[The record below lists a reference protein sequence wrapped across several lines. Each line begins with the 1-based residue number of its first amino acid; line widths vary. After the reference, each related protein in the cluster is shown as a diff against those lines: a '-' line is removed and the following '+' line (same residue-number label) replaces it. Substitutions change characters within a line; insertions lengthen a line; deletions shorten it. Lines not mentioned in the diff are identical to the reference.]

1 MEVKRIPT
9 KELKP
14 FAGNPRT
21 HSPEQIDK
29 IVKSFGEFGW
39 TSPILITKGNMVV
52 AGHARLEAA
61 KKAGIKEVPVIV
73 LPFDGEKARAY
84 AIADNKL
91 TLDGDWDFTKLADLL
106 TELDTGEMDLSLTG
120 FDEKELQE
128 VMDWTPDL
136 KNDEKEV
143 DENIETKNQ
152 CPKCGYE
159 W

>member
-1 MEVKRIPT
+1 MEIKQIPIDT
-9 KELKP
+9 LKP
-14 FAGNPRT
+14 FIGNPRT

-39 TSPILITKGNMVV
+39 TNPVLITKSNMVV

-106 TELDTGEMDLSLTG
+106 TELDTGEFDLSLTG
-120 FDEKELQE
+120 FDEKELE
-128 VMDWTPDL
+128 DIMDWAPDL
-136 KNDEKEV
+136 KD
-143 DENIETKNQ
+143 DENIETKNK
-152 CPKCGYE
+152 CPKCGYC
-159 W
+159 WS